1 MISSDVYWETVTY
14 KQKLRKEVNIMTRT
28 YLIADTSKHADFRM
42 LTYASQS
49 MMALPPKDI
58 HR

>member
-1 MISSDVYWETVTY
+1 
-14 KQKLRKEVNIMTRT
+14 MTRT